1 VEELTVEE
9 TAATLDIP
17 AATVRTRYF
26 RARAM
31 LREALA
37 REIDF
42 AIEDAFGFD
51 GARCDRIVEAV
62 RRRLDAESS
71 T

>member
-1 VEELTVEE
+1 
-9 TAATLDIP
+9 
-17 AATVRTRYF
+17 
-26 RARAM
+26 M

-51 GARCDRIVEAV
+51 GERCDRIVDAV
-62 RRRLDAESS
+62 RRRLDAEWG

>member
-1 VEELTVEE
+1 M
-9 TAATLDIP
+9 
-17 AATVRTRYF
+17 RSRYF

-51 GARCDRIVEAV
+51 GERCDRIVETV
-62 RRRLDAESS
+62 RRRIDAEWGV
-71 T
+71 